1 MIPDI
6 TDLAEIADSIF
17 DNAHFDDLPYH
28 MISGSGDAW
37 FLDPDL
43 KTMVLIKRGTEV
55 VPVEKLDGEKFLV
68 RSSFN
73 FLVVPD
79 NELIEIGFN

>member
-1 MIPDI
+1 M
-6 TDLAEIADSIF
+6 IADIDDSIL
-17 DNAHFDDLPYH
+17 DNVHFDELPYH

-55 VPVEKLDGEKFLV
+55 IPVEKLDDKKSLV

-79 NELIEIGFN
+79 DELIEIGFN